1 VACFS
6 TGALRHEGRRIGAG
20 RLRRDR
26 RRDSS
31 RVLHPPPV
39 AGTIPAYGPD
49 QQQDFGILRELK
61 ARGATEF
68 LALPI
73 PSPFGFG
80 RYMVALAIAR
90 HGGEILKFIGDGLL
104 AIFPTPTADDAP
116 RATAN
121 ALAAA
126 RKTLAALVGRT
137 LRRRGPLRIA
147 VALHYGS
154 VIYGNIGAIGPPRF
168 HGDWSGGQS
177 GHRIEAVAKSLDLPL
192 VVSDDFVAA

>member
-26 RRDSS
+26 WRDSS
-31 RVLHPPPV
+31 RVLHLPPV

-73 PSPFGFG
+73 PSPFGF
-80 RYMVALAIAR
+80 YMVALAITR

-104 AIFPTPTADDAP
+104 AIFPTPQTTRRAQPRARSRLRGRRWPRSSGGRRQTARRRSGSPSRCTTARSSTAISAP
-116 RATAN
+116 RTASIS
-121 ALAAA
+121 
-126 RKTLAALVGRT
+126 R
-137 LRRRGPLRIA
+137 
-147 VALHYGS
+147 
-154 VIYGNIGAIGPPRF
+154 
-168 HGDWSGGQS
+168 
-177 GHRIEAVAKSLDLPL
+177 
-192 VVSDDFVAA
+192 